1 MTTDR
6 DTDIETS
13 PRPLTEADVGERIAA
28 GQVNIDSSVESR
40 SVASILRA
48 NILTRFNAIISVLL
62 VVILVFGELAD
73 AMFGLV
79 MFANAA
85 IGITQELRA
94 KVTLDKLKVIAAPK
108 AMVRRDVGD
117 IEIATQDIVLDD
129 LLLLGRGQQIPVDGS
144 MLASEGL
151 EVSEAL
157 LTGEADPVTKD
168 VGANIMS
175 GSFVVSG
182 TGIAVATAV
191 GDEDYASRL
200 AKEAKQFTLT
210 TGELRTSID
219 RILRIVTYLLI
230 PTAAL
235 LLWSQLQTGQT
246 VSEGLVSAV
255 AGVVAMV
262 PQGLV
267 LLVSVSLAVA
277 VVRLA
282 KRRALVQ
289 ELPAVETLARVDTLC
304 VDKTGTLTSGDITF
318 DTVVTVASGYADAG
332 VVLGSIAASDPDPNA
347 TMEALAGAF
356 PVDHPLEVAARLP
369 FSSTRKMSAVAF
381 TDGSAWVVGA
391 PEFVLS
397 HAQRA
402 NLKGQI
408 EKFTDDARRV
418 IVVATT
424 HPELV
429 EEGEPVAQE
438 PVFLSVFSEDIR
450 SDAAETIAYFAA
462 QGVELKVISGD
473 SPDTVAA
480 VARRVGVSPVVAID
494 ASVLPDPG
502 EPGFDEAVAE
512 TTVFGRVT
520 PERKRELVIAF
531 QDQGR
536 TVAMTG
542 DGVNDV
548 LALKQADMGIAMGSG
563 SAATR
568 AVAQLV
574 LLDDKFAS
582 LPDVVAEGRRVV
594 ANMERVASLFLT
606 KTVYATLLAVAIG
619 FAGLAFPFLPRHMT
633 LVGMIT
639 IGTPAFILS
648 FESYDRPIRS
658 GFLTRVL
665 AFAVPAGLVAG
676 LTTFILYGV
685 SRMDSSDFTIEQSRT
700 GATIL
705 MVLLGL
711 VIIHELVSPVSRR
724 NRILIGSLLGA
735 FLGILALPGLRE
747 LFNLVLPGAYAWAV
761 IIAGAAA
768 ASVFLKIGFAL
779 GRRWSEGRLDTPDK

>member
-1 MTTDR
+1 MKTG
-6 DTDIETS
+6 S
-13 PRPLTEADVGERIAA
+13 PSATGTLASPLTETEVAQRVAA
-28 GQVNIDSSVESR
+28 GQVNIDSTVESR
-40 SVASILRA
+40 SVVSILKG
-48 NILTRFNAIISVLL
+48 NILTRFNAIVTVLL

-79 MFANAA
+79 MIANAL
-85 IGITQELRA
+85 IGIVQELRA
-94 KVTLDKLKVIAAPK
+94 KATLDKLKVIAAPK
-108 AMVRRDVGD
+108 ALVRRAVGEV
-117 IEIATQDIVLDD
+117 EIATQDIVLDD
-129 LLLLGRGQQIPVDGS
+129 LLLLSRGQQIPVDGS
-144 MLASEGL
+144 MIESEGL

-168 VGANIMS
+168 IGSSILS

-182 TGIAVATAV
+182 TGVAVATAV
-191 GDEDYASRL
+191 GDDDYASNL
-200 AKEAKQFTLT
+200 AKEAKQFILS

-246 VSEGLVSAV
+246 VADGMVGVV

-282 KRRALVQ
+282 KRQALVQ
-289 ELPAVETLARVDTLC
+289 ELAAVETLARVDTLC
-304 VDKTGTLTSGDITF
+304 VDKTGTLTSGQIAF
-318 DTVVTVASGYADAG
+318 DTAVTLTTDRPDVGA
-332 VVLGSIAASDPDPNA
+332 VLGRIAAADPDPNA
-347 TMEALAGAF
+347 TMEALAAAF
-356 PVDHPLEVAARLP
+356 PTEFPADVAARLP

-381 TDGSAWVVGA
+381 RDGSAWVIGA

-397 HAQRA
+397 PSQRA
-402 NLKGQI
+402 ELAQQI
-408 EKFTDDARRV
+408 EQFTDDARRV

-424 HPELV
+424 QPELV
-429 EEGEPVAQE
+429 EQGEPLAEE
-438 PVFLSVFSEDIR
+438 PTFLAVFAEAIR
-450 SDAAETIAYFAA
+450 ADAAETIAYFTT
-462 QGVELKVISGD
+462 QSVELKVISGD

-480 VARRVGVSPVVAID
+480 VARSVGVDPVVAVD
-494 ASVLPDPG
+494 ATTLPNPEDPS
-502 EPGFDEAVAE
+502 FDAIVAA

-520 PERKRELVIAF
+520 PERKRELVTSL
-531 QDQGR
+531 QNQGK
-536 TVAMTG
+536 TIAMTG

-563 SAATR
+563 SSATR
-568 AVAQLV
+568 AVAQLI

-582 LPDVVAEGRRVV
+582 LPAVVGEGRRVV

-619 FAGLAFPFLPRHMT
+619 FVHLAFPFLPRHMT
-633 LVGMIT
+633 LVGLIT

-648 FESYDRPIRS
+648 FEKQDSPIRS

-665 AFAVPAGLVAG
+665 AFSIPAGVVAG
-676 LTTFILYGV
+676 LTTFTLYGV
-685 SRMDSSDFTIEQSRT
+685 SRRDQFGFSIEESRT
-700 GATIL
+700 AATIL
-705 MVLLGL
+705 MVFLGL
-711 VIIHELVSPVSRR
+711 VIIHDLVSPPSNR
-724 NRILIGSLLGA
+724 NRLLIGALLGA
-735 FLGILALPGLRE
+735 FLGILAIPALRS
-747 LFNLVLPGAYAWAV
+747 LFNLVLPHPYAWAV
-761 IIAGAAA
+761 IIGATILAA
-768 ASVFLKIGFAL
+768 LILKVTLTIGKRFA
-779 GRRWSEGRLDTPDK
+779 DTKLAAPDA

>member
-1 MTTDR
+1 MKTGNASR
-6 DTDIETS
+6 AGTS
-13 PRPLTEADVGERIAA
+13 PKPLTEAEVVDRVAA
-28 GQVNIDSSVESR
+28 GQVNIDSTVESR
-40 SVASILRA
+40 SVMSILKG
-48 NILTRFNAIISVLL
+48 NILTRFNAIVTVLL

-79 MFANAA
+79 MIANAA
-85 IGITQELRA
+85 IGIVQELRA

-108 AMVRRDVGD
+108 ALVRRADGD
-117 IEIATQDIVLDD
+117 IEVATQDIVLDD
-129 LLLLGRGQQIPVDGS
+129 LLLLNRGQQIPVDGS
-144 MLASEGL
+144 MIESHGL

-168 VGANIMS
+168 IGAGILS

-191 GDEDYASRL
+191 GDDDYASNL
-200 AKEAKQFTLT
+200 AKEAKQFTLS

-219 RILRIVTYLLI
+219 RILRIVTFLLI

-246 VSEGLVSAV
+246 VAEGMVGAV

-282 KRRALVQ
+282 KRQALVQ
-289 ELPAVETLARVDTLC
+289 ELSAVETLARVDTLC
-304 VDKTGTLTSGDITF
+304 VDKTGTLTSGQIAF
-318 DTVVTVASGYADAG
+318 DTAVTLTTGKPDIGA
-332 VVLGSIAASDPDPNA
+332 VLGSIAAADPDPNA
-347 TMEALAGAF
+347 TMEALSAAF
-356 PVDHPLEVAARLP
+356 PIEAPAEVAARVP

-381 TDGSAWVVGA
+381 RDGSAWVIGA

-397 HAQRA
+397 PSQRSDLAQ
-402 NLKGQI
+402 QI
-408 EKFTDDARRV
+408 EQFTDDARRV

-424 HPELV
+424 QPELV
-429 EEGEPVAQE
+429 EQGEPVAEE
-438 PVFLSVFSEDIR
+438 PTFLAVFAEAIR
-450 SDAAETIAYFAA
+450 PDAADTIAYFTKR
-462 QGVELKVISGD
+462 GVELKVISGD

-480 VARRVGVSPVVAID
+480 VARNVGIAPVVAVD
-494 ASVLPDPG
+494 ATTLPSPED
-502 EPGFDEAVAE
+502 PGFDAAVAA

-520 PERKRELVIAF
+520 PERKRDLVTAL
-531 QDQGR
+531 QNQGR
-536 TVAMTG
+536 TIAMTG

-563 SAATR
+563 SPATR
-568 AVAQLV
+568 AVAQLI

-582 LPDVVAEGRRVV
+582 LPAVVGEGRRVV

-619 FAGLAFPFLPRHMT
+619 FAHLAFPFLPRHMT
-633 LVGMIT
+633 LVGLIT

-648 FESYDRPIRS
+648 FEKQDKPIRP

-665 AFAVPAGLVAG
+665 AFAVPAGVVAG

-685 SRMDSSDFTIEQSRT
+685 SRRDQFGFAIEESRT
-700 GATIL
+700 AATIL

-711 VIIHELVSPVSRR
+711 VIIHDLVSPASYR
-724 NRILIGSLLGA
+724 NRLLIGALLGA
-735 FLGILALPGLRE
+735 FLGILAIPGLRS
-747 LFNLVLPGAYAWAV
+747 LFNLVLPHPYAWAV
-761 IIAGAAA
+761 IIGATIIAA
-768 ASVFLKIGFAL
+768 FVLKAALTIGKRYVETKLA
-779 GRRWSEGRLDTPDK
+779 TPEA